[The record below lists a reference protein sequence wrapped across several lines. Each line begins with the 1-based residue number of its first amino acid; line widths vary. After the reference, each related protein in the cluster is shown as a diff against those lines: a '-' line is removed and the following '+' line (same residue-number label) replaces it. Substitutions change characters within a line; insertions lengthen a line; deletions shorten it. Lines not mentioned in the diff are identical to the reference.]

1 MLSFVPQ
8 RLPWKGRERS
18 KSRTKLGI
26 FKGCSLTEFKIS
38 VNISAFAPH
47 LPWHLVNTL
56 ETETT
61 VSMSECR
68 KAVGFSF
75 FLSCT
80 PNNNSIS
87 DFNHVTPLLGNPVR
101 ITKTRGLT
109 ATWQTPAVQKLQDS
123 VYYLERESCKT
134 QESQYICTKEKK
146 ENCFHSSIHYTG
158 KSK

>member
-1 MLSFVPQ
+1 
-8 RLPWKGRERS
+8 
-18 KSRTKLGI
+18 
-26 FKGCSLTEFKIS
+26 
-38 VNISAFAPH
+38 
-47 LPWHLVNTL
+47 
-56 ETETT
+56 
-61 VSMSECR
+61 MSEGR

-109 ATWQTPAVQKLQDS
+109 ATWQTPAVQKSQDS

-146 ENCFHSSIHYTG
+146 KTAFTHLFIIQERASRQSKPSASSISTAQQHRHTN
-158 KSK
+158 KPKAHTQERASWPFSKETSFRPDLAPNVETKAL